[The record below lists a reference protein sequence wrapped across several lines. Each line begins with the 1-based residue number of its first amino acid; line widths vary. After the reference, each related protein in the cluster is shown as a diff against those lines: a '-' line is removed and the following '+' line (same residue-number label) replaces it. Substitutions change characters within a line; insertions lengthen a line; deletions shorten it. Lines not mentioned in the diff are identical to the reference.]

1 MYALLRPLAS
11 ARPNC
16 IYPRAAALGA
26 VSVLA
31 LAATSSLSHAQ
42 QKLPEVSVE
51 QSATAKAKK
60 AKTPVQQSGSQQGGQ
75 PDQAEADTVDG
86 GGADLPPIVGVGSRG
101 LAVPLTTTQ
110 IGRQEIQSKIPQTS
124 DTAELLRDAPGVSI
138 FRAGGV
144 SGLPVINGLNDDRV
158 KVLLNG
164 MVVSS
169 ACANHMNP
177 PLSYADPSQIAYIE
191 VLSGVTPVSKGGD
204 SLGGTVIVESLP
216 PHFASIGEGVHTA
229 GSISGFYR
237 SNGDGVGTAVTA
249 HAASNNV
256 SVNYAGAWTRS
267 GNYEDGHGNEVLS
280 SEYEAQNHL
289 VQLAVRNGGDMLIVQ
304 GGFQYIPY
312 QGYVNQYMD
321 MVENKAWF
329 LNARY
334 VANFD
339 WGTLDARAF
348 YQNTK
353 HEMGFLEDKQ
363 PGEMPM
369 LTEGQDAG
377 YSVKAEIPLSERD
390 LVRIGN
396 EFHHQGLDDW
406 WPPVAG
412 SMMMGPDT
420 YSNIN
425 DGTRD
430 RLGTF
435 VEWEHRWTRAWSTL
449 LGVRNDMV
457 WTDTGDVAPYSTADC
472 LSMGG
477 MGGMGGEMGMSDS
490 MGMGDGMGMGGG
502 CDMPNPDAAAAV
514 AFNARNRSRTDAN
527 FDLTALARFQPS
539 ASENYEIGYAR
550 KTRSPNLY
558 ERYAWGR
565 GEMAMSMIGWFGDL
579 NGYVG
584 DADLDPEIAHTASF
598 TAGWSSGARK
608 DWEFKATPYYTYVED
623 YIGVR
628 KIGESMMRPDVVYLQ
643 FANHD
648 AELYGINLSGSLLL
662 ADSSQLG
669 RFALTGVAGYVHGE
683 NADTGISLYHMMPW
697 NGRFALIHTLGG
709 WTNSIEVFAVAGKH
723 NVDTVRNEQET
734 GGYALLNL
742 ASSYEWENVRFDL
755 GIKNVLDTYFEDP
768 LAGHYYF
775 ASPRDNVPGEG
786 RSFNAGVTV
795 KF

>member
-1 MYALLRPLAS
+1 MYALLRPFAS
-11 ARPNC
+11 ARPRPVS
-16 IYPRAAALGA
+16 IRTGALVAA
-26 VSVLA
+26 STLA
-31 LAATSSLSHAQ
+31 LSATGTLSYAQ
-42 QKLPEVSVE
+42 QNLPEITIE
-51 QSATAKAKK
+51 QSAAVKTKK
-60 AKTPVQQSGSQQGGQ
+60 TKKPSQKSSPPQGAEPDYAETNAVDSG
-75 PDQAEADTVDG
+75 DVV
-86 GGADLPPIVGVGSRG
+86 LPPIAGVGSTG

-124 DTAELLRDAPGVSI
+124 DAAELLRDAPGVSI
-138 FRAGGV
+138 FKAGGV
-144 SGLPVINGLNDDRV
+144 SGLPVINGLSDDRV

-164 MVVSS
+164 MVITS

-177 PLSYADPSQIAYIE
+177 PLSYADPSQIAYVE
-191 VLSGVTPVSKGGD
+191 VVSGTTPVSKGGD
-204 SLGGTVIVESLP
+204 SLGGTVIVETLP
-216 PHFASIGEGVHTA
+216 PHFAGIGEGVHTA

-267 GNYEDGHGNEVLS
+267 GNYEDGRGNEVLS
-280 SEYEAQNHL
+280 SEYEAQNHS
-289 VQLAVRNGGDMLIVQ
+289 VQLAVRNGGDLFIVQ
-304 GGFQYIPY
+304 GGVQFIPY

-321 MVENKAWF
+321 MVENKTWF
-329 LNARY
+329 LNSRY
-334 VANFD
+334 VANFG
-339 WGTLDARAF
+339 WGKLDARAY
-348 YQNTK
+348 YQNTE
-353 HEMGFLEDKQ
+353 HEMAFLDDKK
-363 PGEMPM
+363 PGDMPM
-369 LTEGQDAG
+369 LTEGKDAG

-390 LVRIGN
+390 LLRIGN

-420 YSNIN
+420 YWNIN

-435 VEWEHRWTRAWSTL
+435 IEWERQWTNAWSTL

-457 WTDTGDVAPYSTADC
+457 WMDTGDVQPYCT
-472 LSMGG
+472 
-477 MGGMGGEMGMSDS
+477 MGM
-490 MGMGDGMGMGGG
+490 MCMT
-502 CDMPNPDAAAAV
+502 DAAAAA
-514 AFNARNRSRTDAN
+514 AFNALDRSRTDAN
-527 FDLTALARFQPS
+527 FDVTALARYRPS
-539 ASENYEIGYAR
+539 ASESYEFGYAR

-565 GEMAMSMIGWFGDL
+565 GEMAMSMVGWFGDL

-584 DADLDPEIAHTASF
+584 DPDLDPEIAHTVSF
-598 TAGWSSGARK
+598 TTGWSSGVRK
-608 DWEFKATPYYTYVED
+608 DWEFKVTPYYTYVED

-628 KIGESMMRPDVVYLQ
+628 KIGGGGMMSPDVVYLQ

-648 AELYGINLSGSLLL
+648 AELYGVNFSGSLLL
-662 ADSSQLG
+662 ANSSQFG

-683 NADTGISLYHMMPW
+683 NADTGVSLYHMMPW
-697 NGRFALIHTLGG
+697 NGRVALTHSLGG
-709 WTNSIEVFAVAGKH
+709 WTNSIEVYAVAGKH
-723 NVDTVRNEQET
+723 NVDTVRNESET

-742 ASSYEWENVRFDL
+742 ATSYEWENVRIDL
-755 GIKNVLDTYFEDP
+755 GVKNVLDTYFEDP

-786 RSFNAGVTV
+786 RTFNAGLTL

>member
-1 MYALLRPLAS
+1 MCAPQCPLGTARAHSVFISQAPLVAVSALALVVTAS
-11 ARPNC
+11 ASN
-16 IYPRAAALGA
+16 
-26 VSVLA
+26 
-31 LAATSSLSHAQ
+31 AQ
-42 QKLPEVSVE
+42 QNTSELPPVTV
-51 QSATAKAKK
+51 TTTKAKAKSK
-60 AKTPVQQSGSQQGGQ
+60 QTKPVGGQ
-75 PDQAEADTVDG
+75 PNAAEVSDSSQSVIDDAPTG
-86 GGADLPPIVGVGSRG
+86 IS
-101 LAVPLTTTQ
+101 VPLTTTQ
-110 IGRQEIQSKIPQTS
+110 IDQREIQSKIPQTS

-138 FRAGGV
+138 FKAGGV

-177 PLSYADPSQIAYIE
+177 PLSYADPSQIAYVE
-191 VLSGVTPVSKGGD
+191 VVTGVTPVSKGGD
-204 SLGGTVIVESLP
+204 SLGGTVIVETLP
-216 PHFASIGEGVHTA
+216 PHFTGVGEGVHTA
-229 GSISGFYR
+229 GSISAFYR

-249 HAASNNV
+249 HAANNNV

-267 GNYEDGHGNEVLS
+267 DNYEDGHGNEVLS
-280 SEYEAQNHL
+280 SEYEAQNHS
-289 VQLAVRNGGDMLIVQ
+289 VQLAVRNGGDLFTVQ
-304 GGFQYIPY
+304 GGVQYIPY

-334 VANFD
+334 VTNFD
-339 WGTLDARAF
+339 WGKLDARVF

-353 HEMGFLEDKQ
+353 HEMDFLEDKR
-363 PGEMPM
+363 PGSMPM

-390 LVRIGN
+390 LLRVGN
-396 EFHHQGLDDW
+396 EFHHQGLDDR
-406 WPPVAG
+406 WPPVPG

-420 YSNIN
+420 YWNIN
-425 DGTRD
+425 DGKRE

-435 VEWEHRWTRAWSTL
+435 LEWERQWTNAWSTL

-457 WTDTGDVAPYSTADC
+457 WMDTGDVQAYCT
-472 LSMGG
+472 
-477 MGGMGGEMGMSDS
+477 MGM
-490 MGMGDGMGMGGG
+490 M
-502 CDMPNPDAAAAV
+502 CEPDASAAAA
-514 AFNARNRSRTDAN
+514 FNALDRSRTDAN
-527 FDLTALARFQPS
+527 FDVTALARYTPS
-539 ASENYEIGYAR
+539 ASESYEFGYAR

-565 GEMAMSMIGWFGDL
+565 GAMAMSMIGWFGDL

-584 DADLDPEIAHTASF
+584 DPDLDPEVAHTASF
-598 TAGWSSGARK
+598 TAGWSGTRK
-608 DWEFKATPYYTYVED
+608 TWEFKATPYYTYVED

-628 KIGESMMRPDVVYLQ
+628 KIGESMMMPDVVYLQ

-662 ADSSQLG
+662 ADSNQFG
-669 RFALTGVAGYVHGE
+669 RLALTGVAGYVHGE
-683 NADTGISLYHMMPW
+683 NANTGVSLYHMMPW
-697 NGRFALIHTLGG
+697 NGRLALTHTLGG
-709 WTNSIEVFAVAGKH
+709 WTNSIEVYAVAGKH
-723 NVDTVRNEQET
+723 NVDTVRNEMET
-734 GGYALLNL
+734 DGYALLNL
-742 ASSYEWENVRFDL
+742 ATSYEWENVRVDL

-786 RSFNAGVTV
+786 RSFNAGLTL

>member
-1 MYALLRPLAS
+1 MCPSRWLLLGIARTNHAS
-11 ARPNC
+11 
-16 IYPRAAALGA
+16 IRAAALGA

-31 LAATSSLSHAQ
+31 LSATGSLSHAQ
-42 QKLPEVSVE
+42 QSLPEVTVE
-51 QSATAKAKK
+51 QSVAAKPKKAKK
-60 AKTPVQQSGSQQGGQ
+60 PRHQNSPLQGAE
-75 PDQAEADTVDG
+75 PDQVEARTVDG
-86 GGADLPPIVGVGSRG
+86 GDASLPPITGVGSTG

-110 IGRQEIQSKIPQTS
+110 IGQQEIQSKLPQTS

-138 FRAGGV
+138 FKAGGV

-169 ACANHMNP
+169 ACGNHMNP
-177 PLSYADPSQIAYIE
+177 PLSYADPSQIAYVE
-191 VLSGVTPVSKGGD
+191 VLSGATPVSKGGD
-204 SLGGTVIVESLP
+204 SLGGTAIVETLP
-216 PHFASIGEGVHTA
+216 PHFAGVGEGVHTA

-249 HAASNNV
+249 HAASDSV

-267 GNYEDGHGNEVLS
+267 ENYEDGHGNEVLS
-280 SEYEAQNHL
+280 SEYEAQNHA
-289 VQLAVRNGGDMLIVQ
+289 VQLAVRNGGDLFIVQ
-304 GGFQYIPY
+304 GGVQYIPY

-329 LNARY
+329 LNSRY
-334 VANFD
+334 VANFG
-339 WGTLDARAF
+339 WGKLDALAF

-377 YSVKAEIPLSERD
+377 YSVKAEIPLSKRD
-390 LVRIGN
+390 LLRVGN
-396 EFHHQGLDDW
+396 EYHYQGLDDW

-412 SMMMGPDT
+412 SMMMEPDT
-420 YSNIN
+420 YWNIN
-425 DGTRD
+425 DGTRQ

-435 VEWEHRWTRAWSTL
+435 IEWEHQWTHAWSTL
-449 LGVRNDMV
+449 LGARNDMV
-457 WTDTGDVAPYSTADC
+457 WMNAGDVAPYNTANPC
-472 LSMGG
+472 IP
-477 MGGMGGEMGMSDS
+477 MGM
-490 MGMGDGMGMGGG
+490 MGCMD
-502 CDMPNPDAAAAV
+502 NPDAQAAID
-514 AFNARNRSRTDAN
+514 FNARDRSRADTN
-527 FDLTALARFQPS
+527 FDVTALARYAPS
-539 ASENYEIGYAR
+539 TSESYELGYAR

-584 DADLDPEIAHTASF
+584 DPDLNPEVAHTASF

-608 DWEFKATPYYTYVED
+608 DWQFKATPYYTYVED

-628 KIGESMMRPDVVYLQ
+628 KIGDSMMTPDVVYLQ

-648 AELYGINLSGSLLL
+648 AELYGVNLSGRLLL
-662 ADSSQLG
+662 ADSSQFG

-683 NADTGISLYHMMPW
+683 NADTGVSLYHMMPW
-697 NGRFALIHTLGG
+697 NGRLALTHALGG
-709 WTNSIEVFAVAGKH
+709 WTNSIEVYAVAGKH
-723 NVDTVRNEQET
+723 NVDTVRNEMET

-742 ASSYEWENVRFDL
+742 ATSYEWENVRVDL
-755 GIKNVLDTYFEDP
+755 GVKNVLDTYFEDP

-786 RSFNAGVTV
+786 RSFNAGLTL

>member
-1 MYALLRPLAS
+1 MCLPL
-11 ARPNC
+11 
-16 IYPRAAALGA
+16 Y
-26 VSVLA
+26 
-31 LAATSSLSHAQ
+31 AQ
-42 QKLPEVSVE
+42 QNTTELP
-51 QSATAKAKK
+51 
-60 AKTPVQQSGSQQGGQ
+60 PVTITTTKGKPKQKQSG
-75 PDQAEADTVDG
+75 PVVAAPNAAEASDSSQSIVDD
-86 GGADLPPIVGVGSRG
+86 ASTR

-110 IGRQEIQSKIPQTS
+110 INRQEIQSKIPQTS

-138 FRAGGV
+138 FKAGGV

-177 PLSYADPSQIAYIE
+177 PLSYADPSQIAYVE
-191 VLSGVTPVSKGGD
+191 VVAGVTPVSKGGD
-204 SLGGTVIVESLP
+204 SLGGTVIVETLP
-216 PHFASIGEGVHTA
+216 PHFTGVGEDVHTA
-229 GSISGFYR
+229 GSISAFYR

-249 HAASNNV
+249 HAANNNV

-267 GNYEDGHGNEVLS
+267 NNYEDGRGNEVLS
-280 SEYEAQNHL
+280 SEYEAQNHS
-289 VQLAVRNGGDMLIVQ
+289 VQLAVRNGADLFTLQ
-304 GGFQYIPY
+304 GGVQYIPY

-334 VANFD
+334 VTSFD
-339 WGTLDARAF
+339 WGKLDARVY

-353 HEMGFLEDKQ
+353 HEMDFLEDKQ
-363 PGEMPM
+363 PGSMPM
-369 LTEGQDAG
+369 LTEGHDAG
-377 YSVKAEIPLSERD
+377 YSVKAEIPLSERN
-390 LVRIGN
+390 LLRVGS
-396 EFHHQGLDDW
+396 EFHYQGLDDW

-420 YSNIN
+420 YRNIN
-425 DGTRD
+425 DGTRQ

-435 VEWEHRWTRAWSTL
+435 IEWERQWTSAWSTL
-449 LGVRNDMV
+449 LGARNDMV
-457 WTDTGDVAPYSTADC
+457 WMDTGDVQPYCT
-472 LSMGG
+472 
-477 MGGMGGEMGMSDS
+477 MGM
-490 MGMGDGMGMGGG
+490 M
-502 CDMPNPDAAAAV
+502 CEPDATAAAA
-514 AFNARNRSRTDAN
+514 FNALNRSRTDAN
-527 FDLTALARFQPS
+527 FDVTALARYTPS
-539 ASENYEIGYAR
+539 ASESYEFGYGR

-584 DADLDPEIAHTASF
+584 DPDLDPEVAHTASF
-598 TAGWSSGARK
+598 TAGWSGARK
-608 DWEFKATPYYTYVED
+608 TWEFKATPYYTYVED

-628 KIGESMMRPDVVYLQ
+628 KIGDSMMMPDVAYLQ

-662 ADSSQLG
+662 ADSSQFG

-683 NADTGISLYHMMPW
+683 NADTGVSLYHMMPW
-697 NGRFALIHTLGG
+697 NGRLALTHTLSG
-709 WTNSIEVFAVAGKH
+709 WTNSIEVYAVAGKH
-723 NVDTVRNEQET
+723 NVDTVRNEMET

-742 ASSYEWENVRFDL
+742 ATSYEWENMRLDL

-775 ASPRDNVPGEG
+775 ASPRDNEPGEG
-786 RSFNAGVTV
+786 RSFNAGLTL

>member
-1 MYALLRPLAS
+1 MWIFAMYALLRPLVS
-11 ARPNC
+11 ARPNPVS
-16 IYPRAAALGA
+16 IRAAALGA

-31 LAATSSLSHAQ
+31 LCAMGSPSHAQ
-42 QKLPEVSVE
+42 QTLPEVTIQ
-51 QSATAKAKK
+51 QSAAGKAKK
-60 AKTPVQQSGSQQGGQ
+60 AKKPGQ
-75 PDQAEADTVDG
+75 PSSVSQGAEQGQSEADVVDG
-86 GGADLPPIVGVGSRG
+86 GDASLPPIVGVGATG
-101 LAVPLTTTQ
+101 LAVPSTTTQ

-124 DTAELLRDAPGVSI
+124 DTAELLREAPGVSI
-138 FRAGGV
+138 FKAGGV

-177 PLSYADPSQIAYIE
+177 PLSYADPAQIAYIE

-216 PHFASIGEGVHTA
+216 PHFAGVGEGVHTA
-229 GSISGFYR
+229 GSISAFYR
-237 SNGDGVGTAVTA
+237 SNGNGVGTSATA

-256 SVNYAGAWTRS
+256 SVNYAGAWVRS
-267 GNYEDGHGNEVLS
+267 DNYEDGHGVEVLS
-280 SEYEAQNHL
+280 SEYEAQNHS
-289 VQLAVRNGGDMLIVQ
+289 VQLAVRNGGDLFVVQ
-304 GGFQYIPY
+304 GGIQYIPY

-329 LNARY
+329 LNTRY
-334 VANFD
+334 VANFG
-339 WGTLDARAF
+339 WGKLDARAF

-353 HEMGFLEDKQ
+353 HEMNFLADKQ

-377 YSVKAEIPLSERD
+377 YSVKAEIPLSGRD
-390 LVRIGN
+390 LLRIGN
-396 EFHHQGLDDW
+396 EFHHQRLDDW

-412 SMMMGPDT
+412 TMMMAPDT
-420 YSNIN
+420 YLNIN
-425 DGTRD
+425 DGTRQ

-435 VEWEHRWTRAWSTL
+435 VEWERKWTNAWSTL

-457 WTDTGDVAPYSTADC
+457 WMDTGDVAPYNTANPC
-472 LSMGG
+472 IP
-477 MGGMGGEMGMSDS
+477 MGM
-490 MGMGDGMGMGGG
+490 MGCMN
-502 CDMPNPDAAAAV
+502 NPDAQAALD
-514 AFNARNRSRTDAN
+514 FNARDRSRTDTN
-527 FDLTALARFQPS
+527 FDVTALARYAPS
-539 ASENYEIGYAR
+539 ASESYEFGYAR

-584 DADLDPEIAHTASF
+584 DPDLDPEVAHTVSF
-598 TAGWSSGARK
+598 TTGWSSGARK

-628 KIGESMMRPDVVYLQ
+628 KIGDSMMMPDVVYLQ

-662 ADSSQLG
+662 ADSSQFG

-697 NGRFALIHTLGG
+697 NGRLALTHTLGG
-709 WTNSIEVFAVAGKH
+709 WTNSVEIYAVAGKH
-723 NVDTVRNEQET
+723 NIDTVRNEMET

-742 ASSYEWENVRFDL
+742 ATSYEWQNVRVDL
-755 GIKNVLDTYFEDP
+755 GIKNVFDTYFEDP

-786 RSFNAGVTV
+786 RSFNAGLTL